1 MLKLLSHWVMCWLEL
16 VLALPP
22 SSGTCKALGSPK
34 IPHSCHEHKPTM
46 KSITAERDGQA
57 WALRPTSAESRSSD
71 TVPMGR
77 GWTPVCSFMNVCVL
91 SCKGFHTGPL
101 VPVTFRSTAVLH
113 LLLGNAVECLSG
125 SDGARGEASWP
136 ALSGYWRLSE
146 TRRLLKPHDLRKIYH
161 ALLGTGH
168 DVSHKQVQEVGTW
181 PCPGKSC
188 LQRRLFQATQLRA
201 KCHLRPLV
209 FSPLKPVM

>member
-91 SCKGFHTGPL
+91 SCKGFHSGPL

-113 LLLGNAVECLSG
+113 LLLGNAVVSLAVMEPAVLPWVAIGG
-125 SDGARGEASWP
+125 SQRPDVCWNHMIWEKSTMHSLGQDMMLAINKYRRWELGLVQESHVF
-136 ALSGYWRLSE
+136 SVGYF
-146 TRRLLKPHDLRKIYH
+146 KPHNSEQS
-161 ALLGTGH
+161 A
-168 DVSHKQVQEVGTW
+168 TW
-181 PCPGKSC
+181 GP
-188 LQRRLFQATQLRA
+188 
-201 KCHLRPLV
+201 
-209 FSPLKPVM
+209 